1 MKNLNTNDILLIGG
15 RTPQQNINQ
24 NRNKKGMK
32 TMEVIRIDKN
42 AEGNKKLI
50 YKLTSSPEVQKMST
64 IDDGRIDVTHYC
76 YYTDQKERNG
86 EFTTVQVLALMTRQG
101 EIFGTNSQTVQ
112 SEFSRVLDLFEE
124 DLEAEGG
131 YIPLHI
137 FKGVSKNNRTFLTC
151 AYAD

>member
-1 MKNLNTNDILLIGG
+1 
-15 RTPQQNINQ
+15 
-24 NRNKKGMK
+24 
-32 TMEVIRIDKN
+32 MEITRIDKN
-42 AEGNKKLI
+42 AAENKKLI
-50 YKLTSSPEVQKMST
+50 YKLTSSPEVQKMSS

-76 YYTDQKERNG
+76 FYTDIKERNG
-86 EFTTVQVLALMTRQG
+86 ETATVDVLALMTRQG

-112 SEFSRVLDLFEE
+112 NEFSRVLELFEE
-124 DLEAEGG
+124 DLETEGG

>member
-1 MKNLNTNDILLIGG
+1 
-15 RTPQQNINQ
+15 
-24 NRNKKGMK
+24 
-32 TMEVIRIDKN
+32 MEVTRIDKN

-64 IDDGRIDVTHYC
+64 IDDGRIDVIHYC

-86 EFTTVQVLALMTRQG
+86 EVSTVQVLALMTRQG
-101 EIFGTNSQTVQ
+101 EIFGTNSATVQ
-112 SEFSRVLDLFEE
+112 AEFSRVLDLFEE
-124 DLEAEGG
+124 DLEAEDG

>member
-1 MKNLNTNDILLIGG
+1 MKNLNGNDILLIGG
-15 RTPQQNINQ
+15 RTPQNMNQNI
-24 NRNKKGMK
+24 NKKGMK
-32 TMEVIRIDKN
+32 TMEVTRIDKN

-76 YYTDQKERNG
+76 FYTDQKERNG
-86 EFTTVQVLALMTRQG
+86 EVSTVQVLALMTRQG
-101 EIFGTNSQTVQ
+101 EIFGTNSATVQ
-112 SEFSRVLDLFEE
+112 AEFTRVLDLFEE
-124 DLEAEGG
+124 DLEVEGG

>member
-1 MKNLNTNDILLIGG
+1 
-15 RTPQQNINQ
+15 
-24 NRNKKGMK
+24 
-32 TMEVIRIDKN
+32 MEVTRIDKN

-76 YYTDQKERNG
+76 FYTDVKERNG
-86 EFTTVQVLALMTRQG
+86 ETSTVQVLALMTRQG
-101 EIFGTNSQTVQ
+101 EIFGTNSATVQ
-112 SEFSRVLDLFEE
+112 AEFTRVLDLFEE
-124 DLEAEGG
+124 DLEAEDG

>member
-15 RTPQQNINQ
+15 RTPQNNINQ

-50 YKLTSSPEVQKMST
+50 YKLTSSPEVEKMST

-76 YYTDQKERNG
+76 
-86 EFTTVQVLALMTRQG
+86 
-101 EIFGTNSQTVQ
+101 
-112 SEFSRVLDLFEE
+112 
-124 DLEAEGG
+124 
-131 YIPLHI
+131 
-137 FKGVSKNNRTFLTC
+137 
-151 AYAD
+151 

>member
-1 MKNLNTNDILLIGG
+1 MKNSNGNDILLIGG
-15 RTPQQNINQ
+15 RTPQNMNQNIN
-24 NRNKKGMK
+24 KKGRK
-32 TMEVIRIDKN
+32 TMEVTRIDKN

-76 YYTDQKERNG
+76 FYTDVKERNG
-86 EFTTVQVLALMTRQG
+86 ETSTVQVLALMTRQG
-101 EIFGTNSQTVQ
+101 EIFGTNSATVQ
-112 SEFSRVLDLFEE
+112 AEFTRVLDLFEE
-124 DLEAEGG
+124 DLEVEGG

>member
-1 MKNLNTNDILLIGG
+1 LKNTNGNDILLIGG
-15 RTPQQNINQ
+15 RTPQNTNQNIN
-24 NRNKKGMK
+24 KKGRK

-76 YYTDQKERNG
+76 FYTDQKERNG
-86 EFTTVQVLALMTRQG
+86 EVSTVQVLALMTRQG
-101 EIFGTNSQTVQ
+101 EIFGTNSATVQ

-124 DLEAEGG
+124 DLEAEDG

>member
-1 MKNLNTNDILLIGG
+1 
-15 RTPQQNINQ
+15 
-24 NRNKKGMK
+24 
-32 TMEVIRIDKN
+32 MEVTRIDKN

-50 YKLTSSPEVQKMST
+50 YKLTSSPEVQKMSV

-76 YYTDQKERNG
+76 FYTDQTERNG
-86 EFTTVQVLALMTRQG
+86 ETTTVNVLALMTRQG

-112 SEFSRVLDLFEE
+112 NEFIRVLDLFEE
-124 DLEAEGG
+124 DLEVEGG

>member
-1 MKNLNTNDILLIGG
+1 
-15 RTPQQNINQ
+15 
-24 NRNKKGMK
+24 
-32 TMEVIRIDKN
+32 MEVIRIDKN

-76 YYTDQKERNG
+76 FYTDTKERNG
-86 EFTTVQVLALMTRQG
+86 ETSTVQVLALMTRQG
-101 EIFGTNSQTVQ
+101 EIFGTNSATVQ
-112 SEFSRVLDLFEE
+112 AEFTRVLDLFEE
-124 DLEAEGG
+124 DLEVEGS

>member
-1 MKNLNTNDILLIGG
+1 
-15 RTPQQNINQ
+15 
-24 NRNKKGMK
+24 
-32 TMEVIRIDKN
+32 MEITRIDRN

-76 YYTDQKERNG
+76 FYTDTKERNG
-86 EFTTVQVLALMTRQG
+86 ETTTVDVLALMTRQG

-112 SEFSRVLDLFEE
+112 FEFIRVLDLFEE
-124 DLEAEGG
+124 DLEAEDG
-131 YIPLHI
+131 YIPLRI
-137 FKGVSKNNRTFLTC
+137 FKGLSKNNRTFLTC

>member
-1 MKNLNTNDILLIGG
+1 MKNLNISDKLLIGG
-15 RTPQQNINQ
+15 RTPQNINKNQ
-24 NRNKKGMK
+24 NKKGMK
-32 TMEVIRIDKN
+32 TMEVTRIDKN

-50 YKLTSSPEVQKMST
+50 YKLTSSPEVQKMSV

-76 YYTDQKERNG
+76 FYTDQKERNG
-86 EFTTVQVLALMTRQG
+86 ETTTVNVLALMTRQG

-112 SEFSRVLDLFEE
+112 NEFIRVLDLFEE
-124 DLEAEGG
+124 DLEVEGG